1 MAVIIA
7 LLAAGVYWYVK
18 SRPSDPKPS
27 QEEVIKVIKKL
38 SGPEKKTSVARGD
51 ENKQQSPKGSGVREA
66 ENKEIEKQIQGL
78 VKKLDNLKDIKRE
91 KRKELRNAKKEYI
104 EKVIMPDVNNL
115 QLMMKEEKRKDL
127 DEVKK
132 MLYDKMAIG
141 ASKKGESTS
150 ESIKHIDKI
159 KEKVIKLRE

>member
-1 MAVIIA
+1 
-7 LLAAGVYWYVK
+7 
-18 SRPSDPKPS
+18 
-27 QEEVIKVIKKL
+27 
-38 SGPEKKTSVARGD
+38 
-51 ENKQQSPKGSGVREA
+51 
-66 ENKEIEKQIQGL
+66 
-78 VKKLDNLKDIKRE
+78 
-91 KRKELRNAKKEYI
+91 
-104 EKVIMPDVNNL
+104 MPDVNNL

-132 MLYDKMAIG
+132 MLNDKMAIG